1 MADRYAFQSP
11 FARGGDPWFRVGS
24 VDVTTT
30 VAVTAMAAFGV
41 ILTVIEGGRG
51 TISNGLL
58 LSQRALTGGQIW
70 RFVTWP
76 IPPDSDFFWAL
87 LGMIFFFMIGS
98 QFERM
103 LGRRSYTILIGSL
116 IVIPAVLGVLMAVG
130 LNEGVPGFGLSLLF
144 LGVACGFSAMMPEAR
159 SFFNIPFW
167 VVVAFIFFVQF
178 LSLLQLRSVAGL
190 VMLMT
195 TAFVGL
201 VITKSLGFAD
211 RVEWIP
217 TVPIPGAVPS
227 ASGSSS
233 QPARRKRSR
242 KKNKAGLRAV
252 PPPTAASDA
261 EIDALLDQVSEQGI
275 NSLTKQQKQTL
286 ERHSKE
292 MKRRRED

>member
-30 VAVTAMAAFGV
+30 VAVTALAAFGV
-41 ILTVIEGGRG
+41 VLSVIEGGLG
-51 TISNGLL
+51 TISSGLL

-103 LGRRSYTILIGSL
+103 LGRRAYTILIGSL
-116 IVIPAVLGVLMAVG
+116 ILVPAVLGVLVAVG
-130 LNEGVPGFGLSLLF
+130 VNEGVPGFGLSLLF
-144 LGVACGFSAMMPEAR
+144 LGVACGFSATMPEAR

-178 LSLLQLRSVAGL
+178 LSLLQLRSLAGL
-190 VMLMT
+190 VMLLA

-201 VITKSLGFAD
+201 VVTKSLGFAE

-217 TVPIPGAVPS
+217 TMPIPFATPS
-227 ASGSSS
+227 ASSAPSR
-233 QPARRKRSR
+233 PARKKRSR
-242 KKNKAGLRAV
+242 NKAGLRAV
-252 PPPTAASDA
+252 PPPSAASDA

-292 MKRRRED
+292 MKRRREG

>member
-30 VAVTAMAAFGV
+30 VAITALAAFGV
-41 ILTVIEGGRG
+41 ILTVIEGGIG
-51 TISNGLL
+51 TISSGLL
-58 LSQRALTGGQIW
+58 LSQEAITRGQIW
-70 RFVTWP
+70 RFGTWP

-98 QFERM
+98 QFERT
-103 LGRRSYTILIGSL
+103 LGRRAYTILIGSL
-116 IVIPAVLGVLMAVG
+116 ILVPAVLGVLVAVG
-130 LNEGVPGFGLSLLF
+130 VNENIPGFGLSLLF

-178 LSLLQLRSVAGL
+178 LSLLTARSLSGL

-201 VITKSLGFAD
+201 VVTKSLGFAD

-217 TVPIPGAVPS
+217 TVPIPGATTTS
-227 ASGSSS
+227 A
-233 QPARRKRSR
+233 PASPKRRKKSR
-242 KKNKAGLRAV
+242 NKAGLRAV
-252 PPPTAASDA
+252 PPPTAASEA

-275 NSLTKQQKQTL
+275 NSLSKQQKQTL

-292 MKRRRED
+292 MKRRRDT